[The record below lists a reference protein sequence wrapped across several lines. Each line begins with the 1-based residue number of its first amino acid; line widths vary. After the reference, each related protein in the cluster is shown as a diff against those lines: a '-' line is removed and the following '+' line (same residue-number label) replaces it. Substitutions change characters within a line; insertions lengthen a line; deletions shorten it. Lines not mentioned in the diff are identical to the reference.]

1 MAQMT
6 DKQRQ
11 ESTEPALIGGW
22 RGDRPSQATHGWTD
36 SEQVLAAVVALLI
49 YEDCRA
55 RNQPRA
61 CLNAIEDALTALRL
75 ARAAL
80 RHECGLPQ
88 D

>member
-6 DKQRQ
+6 SPD
-11 ESTEPALIGGW
+11 
-22 RGDRPSQATHGWTD
+22 WTD
-36 SEQVLAAVVALLI
+36 SEAAMIAVAAI
-49 YEDCRA
+49 RSYDHA
-55 RNQPRA
+55 RSENKPRA